1 MKLFKTM
8 LKTQLKLAIREID
21 GILFGILFPIGIVLL
36 LGFIYGDKP
45 AFDGANFT
53 MIQLSFGAFISVGIC
68 ATGLMGLPLS
78 ISDFRSKKILKGL
91 KVTPISPINILM
103 IQMLIG
109 FIISVI
115 SALAVFI
122 VAKFLFGYVMIG
134 SGMKFIPT
142 FILVTT
148 AIYSIGML
156 IASLVPNIKVA
167 NLVCTLVYFPM
178 VFLSGATIPYE
189 IFPKGLQVVADI
201 MPLTQGIKLMKGVS
215 LGEPLNN
222 IAIQLILMIAI
233 SIVCITVS
241 IKTFKW
247 E

>member
-45 AFDGANFT
+45 AFGGANFT

-91 KVTPISPINILM
+91 KVTPVSPINILM

-134 SGMKFIPT
+134 SVMKFIPT